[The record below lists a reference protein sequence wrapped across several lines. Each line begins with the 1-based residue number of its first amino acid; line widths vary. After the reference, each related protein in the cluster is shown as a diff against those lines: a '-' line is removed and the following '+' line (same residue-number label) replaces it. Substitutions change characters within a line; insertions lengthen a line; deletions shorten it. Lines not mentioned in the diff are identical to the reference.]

1 MQLKIVFFM
10 QYSSEVQGPKCTQKA
25 RLKKRTHAC
34 SFLKRAQKKLIRM
47 YAVVFCFTLY
57 KLLKPMSF
65 DLKFSSLKL
74 KVIDFLKPIDNSV
87 FQFSV
92 SDFNSIKP
100 AFIKHV
106 FLCQWGINLPKII
119 DAMMSKNI
127 SLPGLL
133 LLEGLDLTLIEV

>member
-1 MQLKIVFFM
+1 
-10 QYSSEVQGPKCTQKA
+10 
-25 RLKKRTHAC
+25 
-34 SFLKRAQKKLIRM
+34 M
-47 YAVVFCFTLY
+47 YAVVSSFTLY
-57 KLLKPMSF
+57 KLLRPMSV
-65 DLKFSSLKL
+65 DLKFSTLKL
-74 KVIDFLKPIDNSV
+74 NVIDCLKPKDKSV

-92 SDFNSIKP
+92 SDFNSVKP

-119 DAMMSKNI
+119 NAMMSKNI

>member
-1 MQLKIVFFM
+1 M
-10 QYSSEVQGPKCTQKA
+10 QYSSEVQA
-25 RLKKRTHAC
+25 RLKKRTHTC

-57 KLLKPMSF
+57 KLLRPMSV
-65 DLKFSSLKL
+65 DLKFSTLKL
-74 KVIDFLKPIDNSV
+74 KVIDCLKPKDKSV

-92 SDFNSIKP
+92 SDFNSVKP

-119 DAMMSKNI
+119 NAMMNKNI

>member
-10 QYSSEVQGPKCTQKA
+10 QYSSEVQGPKCTRKA
-25 RLKKRTHAC
+25 RLKKRTHTC

-57 KLLKPMSF
+57 KLLRPMSV
-65 DLKFSSLKL
+65 DLKFSTLKS
-74 KVIDFLKPIDNSV
+74 KVIDCLKPKDKSV

-92 SDFNSIKP
+92 SDFNSVKT

-119 DAMMSKNI
+119 NAMMSRNI